1 MVWCGMV
8 IMVSYCNY
16 GMVSY
21 GNYGNSDMVMFDIL
35 HKAQKIPTL
44 YDAYEYVLIT
54 HAIIH
59 TYIYIEI

>member
-1 MVWCGMV
+1 
-8 IMVSYCNY
+8 
-16 GMVSY
+16 MVSY